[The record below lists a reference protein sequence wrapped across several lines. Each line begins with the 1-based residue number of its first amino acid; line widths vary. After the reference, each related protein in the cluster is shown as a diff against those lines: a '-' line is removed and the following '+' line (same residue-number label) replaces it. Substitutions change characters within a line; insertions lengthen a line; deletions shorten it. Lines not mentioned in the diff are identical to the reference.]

1 MHRMLVAM
9 SVISLLIF
17 LPSNILGQNTKSTM
31 TVLPWDL
38 QDDKTLYVII
48 QTTPTMPSEK
58 IEITKRAILSEKSI
72 TIDGK
77 IMYDGWQ
84 GALQKASEHKTKF
97 SMPTKLEIIESASTA
112 KVITIILSPMR
123 TENGYSGYTTFI
135 TSDHK
140 ISKSIVTIYDVND
153 LTNQE
158 LAAVV
163 RHEFGHALGLGHST
177 EYGDLMHEEI
187 DLRTPFISECNIQ
200 ALASLYDGKIM
211 SPHFDESEK
220 LL

>member
-1 MHRMLVAM
+1 MHRMLVAIP
-9 SVISLLIF
+9 VISLLIF

-38 QDDKTLYVII
+38 QDDETLYVII
-48 QTTPTMPSEK
+48 QTTPIMSSEK
-58 IEITKRAILSEKSI
+58 IEIAKRAILSEKSI

-77 IMYDGWQ
+77 TFYDGWQ
-84 GALQKASEHKTKF
+84 GALQKVSKYKTKF
-97 SMPTKLEIIESASTA
+97 AMPTKFEIVESASTA
-112 KVITIILSPMR
+112 KLITIILSPIR
-123 TENGYSGYTTFI
+123 TENEYSGYTTFI

-140 ISKSIVTIYDVND
+140 ISKPIVTIYNVND

-211 SPHFDESEK
+211 SPHFDESEE

>member
-1 MHRMLVAM
+1 MLVAIP
-9 SVISLLIF
+9 VISLLIF

-31 TVLPWDL
+31 TILPWDL
-38 QDDKTLYVII
+38 QDDETLYVII

-58 IEITKRAILSEKSI
+58 IEIVKRAILSEKSF

-77 IMYDGWQ
+77 ILYDGWQ
-84 GALQKASEHKTKF
+84 GAIKKASEHKTKF
-97 SMPTKLEIIESASTA
+97 SMPTKFEIVESASTA
-112 KVITIILSPMR
+112 KVITIILSPMS

-140 ISKSIVTIYDVND
+140 ISKPIITIYDVND

-187 DLRTPFISECNIQ
+187 DLRSPFISECNIH
-200 ALASLYDGKIM
+200 ALASLYNGKIM